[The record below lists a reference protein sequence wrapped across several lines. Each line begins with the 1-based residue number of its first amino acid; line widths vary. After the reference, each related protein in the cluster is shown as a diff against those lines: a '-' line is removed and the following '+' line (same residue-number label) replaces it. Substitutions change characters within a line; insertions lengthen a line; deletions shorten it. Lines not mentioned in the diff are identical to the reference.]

1 MTDQSKG
8 FGCKTHDLLI
18 AKLHAS
24 KFDVNASNLIFNYLT
39 GRKQRVKINFSF
51 SSYMD
56 LFQAVQQE
64 SILGLLSFILI
75 L

>member
-24 KFDVNASNLIFNYLT
+24 KFDVNASNLT